1 MPVPALEA
9 ETVVERMTRRVVVNL
24 QDRAAEA
31 LARSEIRYES
41 NTTATVSRAL
51 RLLDLV
57 GGQPAG
63 SKLVI
68 ELPDGSRREVLL
80 L

>member
-1 MPVPALEA
+1 MPVPAVEA
-9 ETVVERMTRRVVVNL
+9 APVVELVSRRVVVNL

-31 LARSEIRYES
+31 LTRCENRFEA

-51 RLLDLV
+51 RLMDLV
-57 GGQPAG
+57 SNQPAG
-63 SKLVI
+63 SKLLI
-68 ELPDGSRREVLL
+68 ETPDGKHVEVLL